1 MPGKNPARNIRSE
14 VRGEITILP
23 DAQEDM
29 RVVLQLAG
37 TELTGVYNMDIARVS
52 PARPEQK
59 E

>member
-14 VRGEITILP
+14 ARGEITILP

-29 RVVLQLAG
+29 RVVSQLAG
-37 TELTGVYNMDIARVS
+37 TELTDVYNVDIARVS
-52 PARPEQK
+52 PACLEQK

>member
-1 MPGKNPARNIRSE
+1 MPGKNPARNIQCE
-14 VRGEITILP
+14 AGGEITILP

-29 RVVLQLAG
+29 RVVSQLAG

-52 PARPEQK
+52 PACPEQK